1 MEMESIQH
9 FLESKTILVTG
20 STGFLGK
27 LLVEKI
33 LRIQPNVKKFYL
45 LLRAPDDDS
54 AIQRMQS
61 EVIGKELFKEIRG
74 KWGKEFESFISE
86 KLIPVAG
93 DVSMQNLG
101 VKDANL
107 SEEMWKDIDVIV
119 NSAAT
124 TDFYERYD
132 TALNINSMGV
142 MNVLKFAMKCVK
154 LKMLLHVSTAY
165 VCGEGEGVIMEKEV
179 YQGETLKSTSSKL
192 DFEIEMKLAAQK
204 LDALRSQ
211 GISEQLIASD
221 MRDFGLQRA
230 KKFGWPNTYVF
241 TKALGEM
248 CIGQYKDSLPTV
260 IIRPTMIT
268 STYKEPFPGWIEGLR
283 TVDSVVVGHGKGK
296 ITCFLADPGCI
307 MDMIP
312 GDMLINA
319 MIVAMVAHANQCPSR
334 TSNNNNNN
342 NNYNNIYH
350 VGSSLR
356 NPVNFSSLRQFSYSY
371 FTKNPLINMDGKPII
386 ISKGIV
392 FSNMAIF
399 RIYMLLCY
407 LIPLQI
413 LQLLSKAFPSYFRDL
428 YVTNMRKFNL
438 VTRLVQLYKPYV
450 LFKGI
455 FDDTNSERLRGKARE
470 MSSSNDEVDL
480 FNFDPKCIDWK
491 DYLIN
496 IHIPGVKKFVI
507 KK

>member
-1 MEMESIQH
+1 MENIQH

-45 LLRAPDDDS
+45 LLRAPDGDS
-54 AIQRMQS
+54 AMQRMQS
-61 EVIGKELFKEIRG
+61 EVVGKELFKDVRK
-74 KWGKEFESFISE
+74 KWGKDFDSFISE
-86 KLIPVAG
+86 KLIPVPG
-93 DVSMQNLG
+93 DVSSQNLG
-101 VKDANL
+101 VEEVNL
-107 SEEMWKDIDVIV
+107 REEMWKDIDIIV

-142 MNVLKFAMKCVK
+142 LNVVKFAMKCVK

-165 VCGEGEGVIMEKEV
+165 VCGEGEGVIVEREL
-179 YQGETLKSTSSKL
+179 YPGQTLRATSSKL

-204 LDALRSQ
+204 LDDLRAQ
-211 GISEQLIASD
+211 GISEALIASD
-221 MRDFGLQRA
+221 MKDFGIQRA

-241 TKALGEM
+241 TKAMGEM

-268 STYKEPFPGWIEGLR
+268 STYNEPFPGWIEGLR
-283 TVDSVVVGHGKGK
+283 TIDSVVVGHGKGK
-296 ITCFLADPGCI
+296 ITCFLADPACI

-319 MIVAMVAHANQCPSR
+319 MIVAMVAHANQCFSKS
-334 TSNNNNNN
+334 TKN
-342 NNYNNIYH
+342 NNIYH

-356 NPVNFSSLRQFSYSY
+356 NPISFSMLHQFSYSY
-371 FTKNPLINMDGKPII
+371 FTKNPLISMDGKPIKI
-386 ISKGIV
+386 TKGTV
-392 FSNMAIF
+392 LSNMPTF
-399 RIYMLLCY
+399 RIYMLIRY
-407 LIPLQI
+407 LLPLQM
-413 LQLLSKAFPSYFRDL
+413 LQLLSKAFPSSFRDL
-428 YVTNMRKFNL
+428 YVNSMRKFNL

-455 FDDTNSERLRGKARE
+455 FDDTNSERLREKARE
-470 MSSSNDEVDL
+470 IFNYVEVDL

-496 IHIPGVKKFVI
+496 IHFPGVKKFVI